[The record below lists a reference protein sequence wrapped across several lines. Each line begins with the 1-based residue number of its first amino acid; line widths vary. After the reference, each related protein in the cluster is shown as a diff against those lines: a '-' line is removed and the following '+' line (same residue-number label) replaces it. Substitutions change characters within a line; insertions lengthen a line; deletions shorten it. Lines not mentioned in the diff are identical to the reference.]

1 MTVQVDFYV
10 LGGVEAA
17 GKDYYACRI
26 ANKGYGRGLKV
37 YLRTGDPEHS
47 RRLDKMLWTFSQGS
61 FVPHAV
67 CGGETHNQDPDS
79 DHDADHDAGHDIN
92 RYPVLIGHGDAPP
105 HCAGL
110 LISLGWEVPA
120 DYARFERVAELIS
133 AEAADKASG
142 RERFRFYREQG
153 IEPQTHKVS

>member
-10 LGGVEAA
+10 LGGAEAA
-17 GKDYYACRI
+17 GKDHYACRI

-37 YLRTGDPEHS
+37 YLRTGDPQHS
-47 RRLDKMLWTFSQGS
+47 RRLDKMLWTFAQGS

-67 CGGETHNQDPDS
+67 CDDAAHNQDHDP
-79 DHDADHDAGHDIN
+79 DHDID

-105 HCAGL
+105 HCADL
-110 LISLGWEVPA
+110 LISLGSEVPA
-120 DYARFERVAELIS
+120 DYARFARVAELIG

-153 IEPQTHKVS
+153 IEPKTHKVS